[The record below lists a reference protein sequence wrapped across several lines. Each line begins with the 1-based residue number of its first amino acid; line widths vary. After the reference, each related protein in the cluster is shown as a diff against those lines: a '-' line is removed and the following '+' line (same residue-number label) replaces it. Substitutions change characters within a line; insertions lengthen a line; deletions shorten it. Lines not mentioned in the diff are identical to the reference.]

1 MSRQKKR
8 CNEKRLRRKLQYK
21 EMRAQR
27 IRWKLETLY
36 RIAEYAEDP
45 EERAWA
51 EALHRKLGDCLDRY
65 EKEIADLYCELEGIG

>member
-8 CNEKRLRRKLQYK
+8 RRERQLRKLQYK

-65 EKEIADLYCELEGIG
+65 EKEITDLYCELEGIG